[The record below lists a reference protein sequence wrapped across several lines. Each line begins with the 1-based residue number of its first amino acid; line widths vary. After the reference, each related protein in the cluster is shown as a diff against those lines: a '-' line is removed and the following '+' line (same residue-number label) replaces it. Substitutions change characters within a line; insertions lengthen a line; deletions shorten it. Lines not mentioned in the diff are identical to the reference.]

1 MLVANQGCLPGLV
14 NFSCRIP
21 RCASAHEPSINIIES
36 LRAIVVCCTDET
48 LRQKLG
54 ESFARG
60 HKEASGGI
68 VGRNEFEELM
78 GVLRDGE
85 KPEQVERDAR
95 MAYSRR
101 TH

>member
-1 MLVANQGCLPGLV
+1 M
-14 NFSCRIP
+14 
-21 RCASAHEPSINIIES
+21 
-36 LRAIVVCCTDET
+36 VCCTDET